1 MTRLQY
7 VVLRMMIQAIKEKA
21 GHKISGKFG
30 DSQRAEISLVYLKN
44 LKESEKANCP
54 KKVELPAARWRNV

>member
-1 MTRLQY
+1 
-7 VVLRMMIQAIKEKA
+7 MMIQAIKEKA

-30 DSQRAEISLVYLKN
+30 DNRRAEISLVYLKN